1 MALEADSYPIIFGR
15 AGMVAHVNRF
25 LAQPHELLLA
35 ENVTFENDLVQKDHA
50 SHYYDPDALPPESAT
65 GTWAPSVA
73 WGGVLT
79 GLAAPIS
86 PPASLGTVAS
96 VSVTSPADLIE
107 APVLLSLPTP
117 GSTFVLMAIARAAAG
132 ELPTAVT
139 DTRGNPYQ
147 LLGARVG
154 VGAEPSVALWGTQ
167 LVAPLVPGTDRL
179 TLTLPSITEVPL
191 LLHGTAYPLPAPR
204 AQRSVTAGGTG
215 TSVTVGPMGLLVYPV
230 LLITALAGNTHAA
243 AASFTWTGG
252 SAEESRNDGIAGAL
266 QLRLGRKHVPFAPPA
281 IVAQADWEAGAE
293 STPAGTV
300 ATTAALDTVTGTGT
314 SFLTTFVPGD
324 LITVGT
330 EMQRV
335 KAVLSATQLTTQTV
349 WQTTQ
354 TGATYLRRAGPR
366 VITASLLGTI
376 YKDLPQ
382 ASGNT
387 GKLNGVQLISGLTT
401 TRRRGRFVVAGK
413 ESSGN
418 PRKLFYFNGVNAPSV
433 LAGDGATMAPIAG
446 PAADWTGSHQP
457 VNGIV
462 HNDRLAAFGNY
473 SDPHRLYFSDPA
485 NHETFTGTSVTQLR
499 IASQIGERL
508 WGAAHYQGVLF
519 LWKYPRGIF
528 YIDDSALDLV
538 QWSYRIRAEALGCA
552 PSPHAV
558 VPLDDDVLFMAPDG
572 HVHLLSA
579 VNTLGGLR
587 DSDLTRVLGL
597 HEWMKAHIAVP
608 ALDQLASAYNPY
620 TKIAYF
626 GVRSRDATS
635 DDFEND
641 LLLRFDFGGGRGGMD
656 IGPGRDPVR
665 FSYSRV
671 WVPNA
676 LTIKRRSFTD
686 VPALLIGETATA
698 QFVDPARYGTRI
710 ERDIPSQTDVLI
722 GFPLILETPELDL
735 GDVNPAYRHRRK
747 TFVGLEAVLVGEDLA
762 LQTLTVAVSVDGEAR
777 GTLTFQQAAV
787 RRIYRPLSCGDGYTI
802 SFRATLPMT
811 STMDL
816 RAIALILYYRING
829 QDHSR
834 RS

>member
-15 AGMVAHVNRF
+15 AGMVAHLNRF

-50 SHYYDPDALPPESAT
+50 SQYYDPEAAAPQTAT
-65 GTWAPSVA
+65 GTWGTSVA

-79 GLAAPIS
+79 GLPAAMAAPTR
-86 PPASLGTVAS
+86 LGTVTTLTVAS
-96 VSVTSPADLIE
+96 PGAEVV
-107 APVLLSLPTP
+107 APITLSLATP
-117 GSTFVLMAIARAAAG
+117 GSTFVLLAITRAAG
-132 ELPTAVT
+132 DELPTAIR
-139 DTRGNPYQ
+139 DTKGNPYQ
-147 LLGARVG
+147 QLGVRVG
-154 VGAEPSVALWGTQ
+154 SGAEPSVALWGTQ
-167 LVAPLVPGTDRL
+167 LMAALAAGTDQL
-179 TLTLPSITEVPL
+179 TLTLPSVKDVPL
-191 LLHGTAYPLPAPR
+191 LLHGTAYPLAATQAR
-204 AQRSVTAGGTG
+204 QGTVAGGSG
-215 TSVTVGPMGLLVYPV
+215 TSVTIGPLGLLSYPV
-230 LLITALAGNTHAA
+230 LLITALAANTDAA
-243 AASFTWTGG
+243 TATFTWTGG
-252 SAEESRNDGIAGAL
+252 AAEDSRNDGIASVL
-266 QLRLGRKHVPFAPPA
+266 QLRLGVKHVQFGPPA
-281 IVAQADWEAGAE
+281 IVAQADWDAGAE
-293 STPAGTV
+293 QTPAGTV
-300 ATTAALDTVTGTGT
+300 ATTAASATVTGTGT

-324 LITVGT
+324 LITIGT

-335 KAVLSATQLTTQTV
+335 QAIASATQLTTTKV

-366 VITASLLGTI
+366 IITASLLGTI
-376 YKDLPQ
+376 YKDIPQ

-401 TRRRGRFVVAGK
+401 TRRRGRFVIGGK
-413 ESSGN
+413 ESSAN
-418 PRKLFYFNGVNAPSV
+418 PRKLFYFNGVNVPSV
-433 LAGDGATMAPIAG
+433 LAGDGATMTPIAG

-462 HNDRLAAFGNY
+462 HSDRLAALGPY

-485 NHETFTGTSVTQLR
+485 NHEMFTGSNAWQLR

-528 YIDDSALDLV
+528 YLDDSALDLV

-558 VPLDDDVLFMAPDG
+558 VPLDDDVCFMAPDG

-597 HEWMKAHIAVP
+597 HDWTKAHIAVP
-608 ALDQLASAYNPY
+608 ALDQMVSAYNAY

-626 GVRSRDATS
+626 GVRSREATT

-641 LLLRFDFGGGRGGMD
+641 LLLRFDFGGGRSGTET
-656 IGPGRDPVR
+656 PVR

-671 WVPNA
+671 WAPNA

-710 ERDIPSQTDVLI
+710 ERDIPTQSDVLV
-722 GFPLILETPELDL
+722 GFPLLVETPELDL

-747 TFVGLEAVLVGEDLA
+747 SFVGLEAVLVGEDLA
-762 LQTLTVAVSVDGEAR
+762 LQTLTVAISVDGEAR

-787 RRIYRPLSCGDGYTI
+787 RRIYRPLNCGDGYTI
-802 SFRATLPMT
+802 SLRATLPMT